1 MMGGSMPSQ
10 PQQVAS
16 APADNGM
23 DFMGFGDD
31 NGFGNQN
38 EPEAAGDDWAAGFG
52 DDGDSS
58 KHNLDFAKSD
68 LIEVL
73 STDKPGNKQKKAG
86 LGVNSA
92 VNWNTET
99 NRLEM

>member
-1 MMGGSMPSQ
+1 MGGSMPSQ
-10 PQQVAS
+10 PVAAS

-38 EPEAAGDDWAAGFG
+38 EPEAAGGDDWAAGFG

-58 KHNLDFAKSD
+58 SYDLNFAKSD
-68 LIEVL
+68 LKEVL
-73 STDKPGNKQKKAG
+73 SSTKEGNKQKKAG
-86 LGVNSA
+86 LGVNAA
-92 VNWNTET
+92 VNYNTDL
-99 NRLEM
+99 NRLEL

>member
-1 MMGGSMPSQ
+1 MPSQ